1 MMLSTR
7 AAAVFNAAARVLSII
22 APNQYKFSQ
31 AGWDQ
36 PGWTESA
43 AAVAQGRLKR
53 PFARFTI
60 LGVGNN
66 PGIYIIATGAVMMSV
81 GIPWAFY
88 VKPWLVR
95 RKKKQI
101 QDQLARGEYVAKS
114 PRAARN
120 AGRHAGGVPSSPTSN
135 GDTHAPISASANAS
149 SVESELE
156 K

>member
-1 MMLSTR
+1 V
-7 AAAVFNAAARVLSII
+7 AD
-22 APNQYKFSQ
+22 APEH
-31 AGWDQ
+31 
-36 PGWTESA
+36 ESHA